1 MLIITNRKGSV
12 CVYVCA
18 CVLLSVYVSVS
29 IPVWMLVWSKGVLK
43 PINWFLEFIL
53 MNAEFCKISFS
64 IYWSYV
70 FFLLY
75 PINVVNYIILN
86 VKTALHFRNNM
97 YFKTFQQ
104 KTFKTQCTNKE
115 IPLNIHKRKNE
126 NLTQKIFH
134 RLENVSYF
142 QIHSMRQSKPWF

>member
-1 MLIITNRKGSV
+1 
-12 CVYVCA
+12 
-18 CVLLSVYVSVS
+18 
-29 IPVWMLVWSKGVLK
+29 MLVWGKGVLQ

-86 VKTALHFRNNM
+86 VKTALHFRTNM

-115 IPLNIHKRKNE
+115 IPLNIHERKNE

-142 QIHSMRQSKPWF
+142 QIHSMRQSKP